1 MSAVKDNHVAAS
13 SDLEKYKTT
22 VILRDGST
30 LYLRP
35 IQREDEERLLALFS
49 RLSPR
54 AIYLRFHHVLKQ
66 LPKQE
71 ARRLCTVDY
80 ENAFALVATVGE
92 GVEERIVA
100 VGRYYRLPRRDAA
113 ELALVVE
120 DAYQGK
126 GIGTHLLRQLA
137 SIAGEKGIRLFEA
150 EVLAENQQIMRVL
163 KDSGFHVAEELE
175 RGLCRVILSIAPT
188 LVLEE
193 RPLER
198 EKVAGTEP

>member
-13 SDLEKYKTT
+13 SGLEKYKTT

-66 LPKQE
+66 LPKEE

-92 GVEERIVA
+92 DVEERIVA
-100 VGRYYRLPRRDAA
+100 VGPYYRLP
-113 ELALVVE
+113 
-120 DAYQGK
+120 
-126 GIGTHLLRQLA
+126 
-137 SIAGEKGIRLFEA
+137 GEMRL
-150 EVLAENQQIMRVL
+150 
-163 KDSGFHVAEELE
+163 S
-175 RGLCRVILSIAPT
+175 
-188 LVLEE
+188 
-193 RPLER
+193 
-198 EKVAGTEP
+198 

>member
-13 SDLEKYKTT
+13 SGLEKYKTT

-54 AIYLRFHHVLKQ
+54 AICLSFHHVLKQ

-100 VGRYYRLPRRDAA
+100 VGRYYRPPP
-113 ELALVVE
+113 
-120 DAYQGK
+120 
-126 GIGTHLLRQLA
+126 
-137 SIAGEKGIRLFEA
+137 GEMRL
-150 EVLAENQQIMRVL
+150 
-163 KDSGFHVAEELE
+163 S
-175 RGLCRVILSIAPT
+175 
-188 LVLEE
+188 
-193 RPLER
+193 
-198 EKVAGTEP
+198 